1 MLIPSHRH
9 RADDLD
15 VWAMRE
21 RMDLMQYRTRRMKGL
36 VDAAKA
42 RLEAFCTDRAYIA
55 ISWGKDSVVVA
66 DIAARMG
73 LGLPLYYYR
82 QVPHANPDCD
92 AVRDACMAL
101 WARPAY
107 LEQSI
112 AATPTD
118 EGWWR
123 PKWAERLVDV
133 HAQFG
138 ERYISGIRGQESGI
152 RRIVQAR
159 WGAMTERTCRPITD
173 WREDDVFAYLA
184 GRNLPVHPAYACSY
198 GGMLERRALRV
209 STIGGDN
216 GAGMG
221 RTQWERDYYCD
232 HVEAITQEWERQ
244 MGRRAGHA
252 MVWWAD

>member
-1 MLIPSHRH
+1 MLIASSRH
-9 RADDLD
+9 RPDDLD
-15 VWAMRE
+15 VWALRE
-21 RMDLMQYRTRRMKGL
+21 RVDLMQFRTARMGRLIDSARRN
-36 VDAAKA
+36 
-42 RLEAFCTDRAYIA
+42 LEVFCAERAYIA

-73 LGLPLYYYR
+73 LGLPLYYYA
-82 QVPHANPDCD
+82 QVPHANPDCEL
-92 AVRDACMAL
+92 VRDACLAI
-101 WARPAY
+101 WGPRPY
-107 LEQSI
+107 LEQRI
-112 AATPTD
+112 DATATD

-138 ERYISGIRGQESGI
+138 DRYISGIRGQESGV

-159 WGAMTERTCRPITD
+159 WGAMTERTCRPIMD

-184 GRNLPVHPAYACSY
+184 GRDLPAHPAYACSY

-221 RTQWERDYYCD
+221 RTQWERDYYGE
-232 HVEAITQEWERQ
+232 HVEAITAAWEQ
-244 MGRRAGHA
+244 QTGRRAGHA